1 MVDYVTQEE
10 METYVAAQGFT
21 TVTNTV
27 QSIATTTDNWYEL
40 LLDVLNRIYAEVNEV
55 NGENVVGH
63 IVDRFEYLIET
74 KRLIKEK
81 IQQYVAMPDDTPFRE
96 YVKWIGM
103 IHGNPVK
110 LSVVT
115 SVKRVP
121 KVNITIPTSISRLPL
136 KTVTCVKGRVVPYS
150 IVNAV
155 STVPT
160 INLSYERV
168 DN

>member
-21 TVTNTV
+21 TVPNTV
-27 QSIATTTDNWYEL
+27 ETIANSVDNWYEL
-40 LLDVLNRIYAEVNEV
+40 LLDILNRINNELNEV
-55 NGENVVGH
+55 NGENVVGT
-63 IVDRFEYLIET
+63 IVDRFEYLVET
-74 KRLIKEK
+74 KRLIKNK
-81 IQQYVAMPDDTPFRE
+81 IQQYVDMPDYTPFRE

-121 KVNITIPTSISRLPL
+121 KVNIQIPSNSERIPII
-136 KTVTCVKGRVVPYS
+136 VIEVKKQ
-150 IVNAV
+150 
-155 STVPT
+155 
-160 INLSYERV
+160 
-168 DN
+168 

>member
-1 MVDYVTQEE
+1 LVDYVTQEE

-21 TVTNTV
+21 TVPNTV
-27 QSIATTTDNWYEL
+27 SSIVNTVDNWYEL
-40 LLDVLNRIYAEVNEV
+40 LLDILNRINNEVNEV
-55 NGENVVGH
+55 NGENVVGT

-81 IQQYVAMPDDTPFRE
+81 IQQYVDMPDYTPFRE

-110 LSVVT
+110 LSVIT

-121 KVNITIPTSISRLPL
+121 KATITIPDTINRLPL
-136 KTVTCVKGRVVPYS
+136 KTVTCVKGRVIPYS

-155 STVPT
+155 SVVPT
-160 INLSYERV
+160 VNLTYERV